1 MLSMYTYIEIET
13 RLKDLNFGTPWFGLV
28 AFWPKTS
35 QLGQSHYEIN
45 FQFHNNKTVLGGFF
59 FLKIYKH
66 ACTSIQYTRVKSHKR
81 FDSIVQN

>member
-1 MLSMYTYIEIET
+1 MLSMHTYIEIET

-45 FQFHNNKTVLGGFF
+45 FQFHNNKTVLGDFF
-59 FLKIYKH
+59 FSKLINMH
-66 ACTSIQYTRVKSHKR
+66 AHLFGTLE
-81 FDSIVQN
+81 